1 MKTQVKTPVHEPL
14 SSSILGPEISAAPED
29 HPFRQ
34 EFRGWLAVN
43 SPGVAEPL
51 DQDEKFALRRA
62 WQHTLFEGGWAGP
75 AWAEEYGGRGAGP
88 LHQFMYYEELA
99 LARAPYIANTPG
111 ISLLGPTLIDV
122 GSEEL
127 KARFLPAMLNA
138 EEIFCQGFSEPNAGS
153 DLAAIRARARR
164 EGEEWVIDGQK
175 IWTTWAQYS
184 DFCFVLCRTDPDSE
198 RHRGLTLLIC
208 PMDQPGV
215 TVRPIEQISGD
226 PEFSE
231 VFFDGARCPAS
242 YAVGG
247 VDDGW
252 TTAMILF
259 QYERGDQGFTDHARM
274 LVRLH
279 DIVGE
284 LRDSVAAGR
293 ISMRAA
299 RHTRRRLAE
308 QWIRCQQ
315 LRRFNL
321 RVAVRLEAGE
331 SIGMGGSIV
340 NLFWGELER
349 EIGELGSEVHGPRG
363 LLLGTEPA
371 HELLATRAGTIHSGT
386 SEIQRNIIA
395 ERLLGLPR

>member
-1 MKTQVKTPVHEPL
+1 MTTTVKTLP
-14 SSSILGPEISAAPED
+14 SSILGPEISAAPDD
-29 HPFRQ
+29 HPFRR
-34 EFRGWLAVN
+34 EFRGWLAEH
-43 SPGVAEPL
+43 SPGIPEPL
-51 DQDEKFALRRA
+51 DQDEKFELRRA
-62 WQHTLFEGGWAGP
+62 WQRTLFEGGWAGP

-111 ISLLGPTLIDV
+111 ISLLGPTLIEV

-127 KARFLPAMLNA
+127 KSRFLPAMLSS

-153 DLAAIRARARR
+153 DLAAIRAKARL
-164 EGEEWVIDGQK
+164 EGDEWVIDGQK

-184 DFCFVLCRTDPDSE
+184 DWCFVLCRTDPDSQ
-198 RHRGLTLLIC
+198 RHKGLTLLIC
-208 PMDQPGV
+208 PVDQEGV

-226 PEFSE
+226 PEFAE

-247 VDDGW
+247 VNDGW

-259 QYERGDQGFTDHARM
+259 QFERGDQGFTDHSRM

-279 DIVGE
+279 DIAAE
-284 LRDSVAAGR
+284 LSEPATAQ
-293 ISMRAA
+293 ISSRVVDQA
-299 RHTRRRLAE
+299 RERLAGL
-308 QWIRCQQ
+308 WVRCQQ

-321 RVAVRLEAGE
+321 RVAVRGEAGE
-331 SIGMGGSIV
+331 GIGMNGSV
-340 NLFWGELER
+340 TNLFWGELER
-349 EIGELGSEVHGPRG
+349 EIGELGAQVHGARG
-363 LLLGTEPA
+363 LLLDTEPG
-371 HELLATRAGTIHSGT
+371 HEVLATRAGTIHSGT
-386 SEIQRNIIA
+386 SEIQKNIIA